1 MKKLL
6 MIALVVGGLSFA
18 SASTSNAGVSIG
30 IGLGFP
36 GGFGYGYPY
45 YGYGYPYPYYGG
57 YPYGYG
63 YAPYYS
69 SVVIGGPHYYWSHGH
84 RVYYTTRGHAR
95 HHRVYHR

>member
-6 MIALVVGGLSFA
+6 MIALVAGGLAFA
-18 SASTSNAGVSIG
+18 SASTSNAGVAIG
-30 IGLGFP
+30 IGLPLPVFGV
-36 GGFGYGYPY
+36 GYGYPY
-45 YGYGYPYPYYGG
+45 YGYGYPYG

-84 RVYYTTRGHAR
+84 RVYYTNHNHVRR
-95 HHRVYHR
+95 HVVRHY

>member
-6 MIALVVGGLSFA
+6 MILFVVGGLAFA

-30 IGLGFP
+30 IGLGLP
-36 GGFGYGYPY
+36 VGFGYGYGHP
-45 YGYGYPYPYYGG
+45 YGYGYPYG

-69 SVVIGGPHYYWSHGH
+69 SVVIGGPRYYRSHGH
-84 RVYYTTRGHAR
+84 RVYYTRAHAR
-95 HHRVYHR
+95 HHVIRHY

>member
-6 MIALVVGGLSFA
+6 MIALVAGGLTFA
-18 SASTSNAGVSIG
+18 SAATSNAGVSIG

-36 GGFGYGYPY
+36 VGFSYGYPY
-45 YGYGYPYPYYGG
+45 YGYGYPYAYG

-63 YAPYYS
+63 YAPYYN
-69 SVVIGGPHYYWSHGH
+69 SVVIGRPHYYWSHGH
-84 RVYYTTRGHAR
+84 RVYYSPRGHVR

>member
-6 MIALVVGGLSFA
+6 MILFVVGGLAFA

-30 IGLGFP
+30 IGLGVP
-36 GGFGYGYPY
+36 VGFG
-45 YGYGYPYPYYGG
+45 YGYGYPYGGYGYPYG

-69 SVVIGGPHYYWSHGH
+69 SVVIGGPRYYWSHGH
-84 RVYYTTRGHAR
+84 RYYTRAHAR
-95 HHRVYHR
+95 HRVIRHY